1 MSYVSLLETNG
12 LHLEQL
18 RLALQVGHCAL
29 ASLPASTGVLRQSA
43 QEMGIAK
50 VLLMALW
57 PRHKS
62 GIPTSTDL
70 YALLVADEKLRS
82 RRIYF

>member
-1 MSYVSLLETNG
+1 MSYASLRETNG
-12 LHLEQL
+12 LLLERL
-18 RLALQVGHCAL
+18 RRVIQVGHCAL